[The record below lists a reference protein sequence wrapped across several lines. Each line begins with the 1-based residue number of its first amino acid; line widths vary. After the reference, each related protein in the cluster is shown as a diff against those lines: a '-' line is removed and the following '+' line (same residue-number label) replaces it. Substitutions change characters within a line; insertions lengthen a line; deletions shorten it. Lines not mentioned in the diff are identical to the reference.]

1 MDEQKKEQ
9 PTEFPFMIRAVN
21 KIFKIASNRYISCSL
36 SLILLSVAYLLD
48 CYNKQPLFIEKF
60 SAFVVIFGILLT
72 IKHNFIKNTDNPK
85 DYILNHNGGGLI
97 IDQKIETDIK
107 YYDEAK
113 SAAYDE
119 VVGFIFIIIGTLLNV
134 FGSFIPLINLC
145 K

>member
-72 IKHNFIKNTDNPK
+72 IKKHRLDTHTF
-85 DYILNHNGGGLI
+85 
-97 IDQKIETDIK
+97 
-107 YYDEAK
+107 
-113 SAAYDE
+113 
-119 VVGFIFIIIGTLLNV
+119 
-134 FGSFIPLINLC
+134 C
-145 K
+145 